1 MNNGMSEVEAFH
13 SFGTRCV
20 LADVKKAVSTM
31 IQGME
36 KGNKEL
42 VKMLKEQSAESWNI
56 KKNITMREGEK
67 ASGKLLIP
75 MMIMFIG
82 ILIMVLI
89 PIFTNIGA

>member
-56 KKNITMREGEK
+56 KKI
-67 ASGKLLIP
+67 
-75 MMIMFIG
+75 
-82 ILIMVLI
+82 
-89 PIFTNIGA
+89 